1 MLNNLTSSHAYCVP
15 LNHTFLMCLSTCLS
29 MLNNFVIICLLMAY
43 ACITFSDLYH
53 SFGLH
58 VWLFTLFS
66 TVVYLLCGYIASVF
80 W

>member
-1 MLNNLTSSHAYCVP
+1 
-15 LNHTFLMCLSTCLS
+15 